1 MYIYDFNQL
10 IKYAFQKNYKESANI
25 FRSHVLSQY
34 SFALLPISVPTAEHM
49 HIAAEIP
56 DISLF
61 CPRYIL
67 LSPQRLFEAFD
78 IQLQRN
84 VFAYQ
89 LFDALRGISVR
100 MGDNYLYI
108 VAVIETVDCLPYR
121 IRPSI
126 ERKLKQQVVC
136 PLTAPAINSDALIQ
150 SVAAQH
156 FRAENYLRRT
166 LRQICFQGFVGS
178 MPPRKK

>member
-1 MYIYDFNQL
+1 MLLQNLSAFYPIL
-10 IKYAFQKNYKESANI
+10 ISRF
-25 FRSHVLSQY
+25 
-34 SFALLPISVPTAEHM
+34 EHM

-61 CPRYIL
+61 CPQYIL

-108 VAVIETVDCLPYR
+108 VAVIETVDCLPYG
-121 IRPSI
+121 IRPFV
-126 ERKLKQQVVC
+126 ERQLKQQLVC
-136 PLTAPAINSDALIQ
+136 PLPAQTPQ
-150 SVAAQH
+150 SLKLLHPVANQH
-156 FRAENYLRRT
+156 LRSEQDVRCIVRQT
-166 LRQICFQGFVGS
+166 LF
-178 MPPRKK
+178 